1 MSSPNDAVPE
11 TRIDVRTLAPAERH
25 RAIFEAYD
33 SLETGGSFVLVNDH
47 DPRRLR
53 DEFDLNHPSGY
64 DWRYLRRD
72 DGDWQVRIT
81 RLASTPLPR
90 VLTTTAELTGDVES
104 GGAIWRLEMS
114 DRDLDANVIALPPG
128 GRIEVHTGADLDV
141 LLHVIDGVGEVVT
154 ELDPV
159 TVHPGDVV
167 FLPHGSRRGVTAG
180 ASGLRYLSVH
190 RKKLSLN
197 LQPALRVRQA

>member
-1 MSSPNDAVPE
+1 MAPPHDPVPD

-25 RAIFEAYD
+25 RAIFAAYD

-53 DEFDLNHPSGY
+53 EEFDLNQPSGY
-64 DWRYLRRD
+64 DWHYLRRD

-90 VLTTTAELTGDVES
+90 VLTTTTELTGDGEA

-141 LLHVIDGVGEVVT
+141 LLHVIDGGGEVVT

-159 TVHPGDVV
+159 SVRPGDVV

-180 ASGLRYLSVH
+180 AGGLRYLSVH
-190 RKKLSLN
+190 RKKQSLN
-197 LQPALRVRQA
+197 LQPGLRVRQA